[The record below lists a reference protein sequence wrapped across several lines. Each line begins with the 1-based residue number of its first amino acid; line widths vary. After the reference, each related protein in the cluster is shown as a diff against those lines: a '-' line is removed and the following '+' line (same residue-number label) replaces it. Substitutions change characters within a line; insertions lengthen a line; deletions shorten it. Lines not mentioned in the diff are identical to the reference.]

1 MPDTNILVTVFE
13 DKHLADEAVV
23 AVEKEIHDDV
33 GAEEDTKQEVGHLE
47 NRGGQIGSA
56 ERV

>member
-1 MPDTNILVTVFE
+1 VPDTNIPVIVFE

-23 AVEKEIHDDV
+23 AVEKEIHNDV
-33 GAEEDTKQEVGHLE
+33 GVEEDTKQEVGHLE
-47 NRGGQIGSA
+47 NRGGQIDSA